1 MYSGWP
7 CSVSQSS
14 CASSVLCR
22 MPSFQRM
29 DLRPRS
35 WRRVTAGASALLAA
49 IWLGLVTAVV
59 GWGRRDEARPASAIV
74 VLGAAQYEGRPS
86 PVLRARLDHAL
97 VLWHRGLAPRLILT
111 GGRGVGDTTSEAEAG
126 KRYVMRRG
134 VPEGAISLET
144 NGKTTSESLHAVSV
158 MMRDNRNRSV
168 VLVSDPFHMLRLT
181 ILARRLG
188 LRPLPSPTR
197 TSPISANTVELLRY
211 IAGESLKVPLAFLLE
226 RKPR

>member
-1 MYSGWP
+1 MH
-7 CSVSQSS
+7 
-14 CASSVLCR
+14 
-22 MPSFQRM
+22 
-29 DLRPRS
+29 LRPRS
-35 WRRVTAGASALLAA
+35 WSRAIAAGIAVLAV
-49 IWLGLVTAVV
+49 IWLCLVVAVV

-97 VLWHRGLAPRLILT
+97 GLWHRGLAPRLILT

-126 KRYVMRRG
+126 KHYVMRHG
-134 VPEGAISLET
+134 VPEAAISLET
-144 NGKTTSESLHAVSV
+144 NGRTTSESLHAVSV
-158 MMRDNRNRSV
+158 MMRVNGNRSV
-168 VLVSDPFHMLRLT
+168 LLVSDPFHMLRLT

-197 TSPISANTVELLRY
+197 TSPISANTAEWLRY
-211 IAGESLKVPLAFLLE
+211 VAGESLKVPLAFLLE